1 MNLRELENFVQ
12 QEHSS
17 NASMFDVIQAIM
29 VKTSGEYLIMKEGLL
44 NDIAAIKESTAN
56 EIAALRELAA
66 SQRTMIKEATAQ
78 CDRYKN
84 QYQNLDHWVAELRTI
99 THQLR
104 EDVDMMW
111 LDIEDFGFDYEMHLS
126 QEHAGLAAKIEIL
139 EEKVG
144 SRNKSA
150 AVKRN
155 MTDDDAR
162 RVLNGDQKDI
172 NHKEAGSNIGL
183 TYAQVYSCRM
193 EFTFKHVHK
202 ELRDSG
208 WKNPWKQ

>member
-1 MNLRELENFVQ
+1 MIMNMRELEEIVLNDRIKVAQKQEIMAVTIKAMEAELLAVKQRVDDQDRLILQQ
-12 QEHSS
+12 QE
-17 NASMFDVIQAIM
+17 VINVCSKAF
-29 VKTSGEYLIMKEGLL
+29 
-44 NDIAAIKESTAN
+44 
-56 EIAALRELAA
+56 
-66 SQRTMIKEATAQ
+66 AT
-78 CDRYKN
+78 
-84 QYQNLDHWVAELRTI
+84 LDYWVAQLRTI
-99 THQLR
+99 THQMR
-104 EDVDMMW
+104 EDTDMLGMD
-111 LDIEDFGFDYEMHLS
+111 LEDFGFDYEVHLS

-144 SRNKSA
+144 ARNKSA

-162 RVLNGDQKDI
+162 RVLTGDQKDI
-172 NHKEAGSNIGL
+172 NHKEAGANIGL

-202 ELRDSG
+202 ELRDTG

>member
-1 MNLRELENFVQ
+1 MNLRELEIFCQ
-12 QEHSS
+12 QEHST
-17 NASMFDVIQAIM
+17 NASMFDVMQTTMLGIQKQLDQGIEA
-29 VKTSGEYLIMKEGLL
+29 LKEK
-44 NDIAAIKESTAN
+44 AA
-56 EIAALRELAA
+56 EITALRNIVADQSAIIDKL
-66 SQRTMIKEATAQ
+66 IV
-78 CDRYKN
+78 RYED
-84 QYQNLDHWVAELRTI
+84 YAHLDYWVAELRTI
-99 THQLR
+99 THQTR
-104 EDVDMMW
+104 EDVDMMSM
-111 LDIEDFGFDYEMHLS
+111 DIDDFGFDYEVHVS
-126 QEHAGLAAKIEIL
+126 QEHSGLSAKIEAL

-144 SRNKSA
+144 ARNKSA

>member
-1 MNLRELENFVQ
+1 MNLRELEIFCQ
-12 QEHSS
+12 QEHST
-17 NASMFDVIQAIM
+17 NVSMFDVMQTTILGIQ
-29 VKTSGEYLIMKEGLL
+29 KRLDE
-44 NDIAAIKESTAN
+44 
-56 EIAALRELAA
+56 EIAALREIIHTQGLVIDQLTV
-66 SQRTMIKEATAQ
+66 SLH
-78 CDRYKN
+78 RY
-84 QYQNLDHWVAELRTI
+84 QHIDQHIAELRTI
-99 THQLR
+99 THQTR
-104 EDVDMMW
+104 EDVDMMSM
-111 LDIEDFGFDYEMHLS
+111 DIDDFGFDYEVHVS
-126 QEHAGLAAKIEIL
+126 QEHSGLSAKIEAL

-144 SRNKSA
+144 ARNKSA

-208 WKNPWKQ
+208 WRNPWKQ